1 MGRQRGSLILYAVL
15 ALAILA
21 TLSGIAYKIRESGK
35 DAVRAELQPKLDSCQ
50 ADIKR
55 QNDAVE
61 ALRAESAK
69 KQATTAAAL
78 VKAEKKA
85 KVWDD
90 QAKRLT
96 AVLATRKPTDATDCK
111 AAWQEIRK

>member
-1 MGRQRGSLILYAVL
+1 MIYVIGGLLLMCALLGGWAKIERSERHAAEASLTA
-15 ALAILA
+15 
-21 TLSGIAYKIRESGK
+21 
-35 DAVRAELQPKLDSCQ
+35 CQ

-55 QNDAVE
+55 QNEAVE

-69 KQATTAAAL
+69 KAATVAAAL

-96 AVLATRKPTDATDCK
+96 AVLASRKPTDPQDCK
-111 AAWQEIRK
+111 AAWQELRK